1 MIFSNLGV
9 RERRHQLRKFYTLG
23 HLFGEIEPRS
33 SFETG
38 NKPFLGGDAAG
49 AHTRCTF
56 DLCVTAMAAP
66 VKKEHWHFVLVL
78 KT

>member
-38 NKPFLGGDAAG
+38 NKPFLWVMQQARTRDALS
-49 AHTRCTF
+49 TF
-56 DLCVTAMAAP
+56 ASQLWR
-66 VKKEHWHFVLVL
+66 HL
-78 KT
+78 